1 MLVVEVDAVH
11 AQPLEAAFA
20 RSANVRRVPA
30 DLTGAVVGA
39 QAYAELGGQ
48 LHLLPHPALQRLAEE
63 DLVGVR
69 AVEVGSVEEGDA
81 GGDGVVEERNH
92 VALRLG
98 WPVGKGHAMQPRP
111 PAPAS
116 PASSGGLPCS

>member
-1 MLVVEVDAVH
+1 MLVVEVDAIH

-20 RSANVRRVPA
+20 RIPNVRRVPA

-48 LHLLPHPALQRLAEE
+48 LHLLPHPTLQSLAKE

-69 AVEVGSVEEGDA
+69 AIDIGGVEEGDA
-81 GGDGVVEERNH
+81 GAIYADPQH
-92 VALRLG
+92 AYTQRLLAAV
-98 WPVGKGHAMQPRP
+98 PV
-111 PAPAS
+111 
-116 PASSGGLPCS
+116 LPQAAE